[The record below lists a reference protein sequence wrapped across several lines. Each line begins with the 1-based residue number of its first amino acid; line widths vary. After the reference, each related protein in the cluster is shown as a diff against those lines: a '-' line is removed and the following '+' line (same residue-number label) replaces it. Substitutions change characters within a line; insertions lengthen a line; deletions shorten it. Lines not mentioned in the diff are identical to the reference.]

1 MVIFTKRNLDDGK
14 TEQNFQNVFWN
25 KNQSLN
31 FEDEMIYKQFQTIKS
46 EMEL

>member
-1 MVIFTKRNLDDGK
+1 MMVKPNKIFKK
-14 TEQNFQNVFWN
+14 FFWN